1 MTPLTPDEALDIK
14 LTPMMQQWVAC
25 KQRAGTAILFFRM
38 GDFYE
43 AFYED
48 AALLAKELDL
58 TLTKRQE
65 VPMSGIPWHTS
76 EVYIDKL
83 VAKGYRVA
91 IAEQTEDPKLA
102 KGLVKREVVRVVT
115 PGALMTSAL
124 LSEKSNNFI
133 ASLTRVGSLYGF
145 AYLDLTTAEFRVIEL
160 DNEQELLNEISRLQP
175 AELLIPSKLLVKQ
188 APLFA
193 EIERSCRIILTSHED
208 WHFEHQVSYD
218 ALVAHFKV
226 HNLDGFGM
234 KGMVVSINA
243 AGALLSHLRD
253 NLCLNVDHICE
264 ISTYS
269 TKNYLALDRTTQR
282 NLELTEPL
290 NSTHHK
296 NTLLAV
302 LDHTLTPMGARRLKH
317 WIKQPLL
324 CDKAIS
330 KRQDAVETFVSN
342 ASKLENLRKLLDSVG
357 DIERLIMRVSSGCA
371 SPKDLVA
378 LKSALEPIAEIKST
392 LQGLRCKPGFT
403 STDTVSVEG
412 DPPDELAGREIELA
426 IAKETNAADGGVATD
441 RKLTEKMHTACKS
454 VLLLEEEHQLN
465 PLPQLTQLIA
475 RALVDVPPF
484 RTNEGGIFR
493 EGYHPD
499 LDELRHISSDSKSW
513 IANYQSL
520 LRESSDIKTLKIGF
534 TRVFGYYIEVSKGQ
548 TGKIP
553 PFFQR
558 QQTLVNS
565 ERYTTPEL
573 KAYESKVL
581 NAEERSIALEGEL
594 FVLLRQEVAKFANII
609 LRNAQ
614 AIASIDALQSLAQ
627 AALRYHYHRPL
638 VDHSQFLKIEAGR
651 HPVIEALN
659 VAEKFTPNDALL
671 DADKNRLL
679 LITGPNMA
687 GKSTYIRQV
696 ALLVIMAQMG
706 SYIPAE
712 AAHIGIVDK
721 VFTRIGASDDLS
733 RGQSTFMVEMTE
745 TASILNHATDRSLVI
760 LDEIGRGTSTYD
772 GISIAWAVAE
782 YLLITEGKMAKTLFA
797 THYWELTKLEEQ
809 VPGAVNYT
817 VAVHESNDQVL
828 FLRKIIKGNSDK
840 SYGIHVGRLAGLP
853 ATVIGR
859 AQEILL
865 HLEDNANRKSAFTPS
880 KPKRQTKIR
889 PQTNSQEIQMTFFG

>member
-1 MTPLTPDEALDIK
+1 MTPVAPNEILDQK
-14 LTPMMQQWVAC
+14 MTPMMQQWAAC
-25 KQRAGTAILFFRM
+25 KQRAGSAVLLFRM

-48 AALLAKELDL
+48 AAVLAKELDL

-65 VPMSGIPWHTS
+65 VPMSGIPWHTG
-76 EVYIDKL
+76 EAYIDKL
-83 VAKGYRVA
+83 VSKGYRVA
-91 IAEQTEDPKLA
+91 IAEQTEDPKLT

-124 LSEKSNNFI
+124 LSDKSNNFI
-133 ASLTRVGSLYGF
+133 ASLTRVGAFYGF
-145 AYLDLTTAEFRVIEL
+145 AYLDLTTAEFKVIEL
-160 DNEQELLNEISRLQP
+160 DSEQELLNEIYRLQP
-175 AELLIPSKLLVKQ
+175 AELLIPNKLLEKH
-188 APLFA
+188 ASLFA
-193 EIERSCRIILTSHED
+193 EIERSCRIILTPHEE
-208 WHFEHQVSYD
+208 WHFEHQVCYD
-218 ALVAHFKV
+218 TLVAHLKV
-226 HNLDGFGM
+226 HNLDGFGL
-234 KGMVVSINA
+234 KGNVVGINA
-243 AGALLSHLRD
+243 AGALLCHLRD

-269 TKNYLALDRTTQR
+269 IKNYVALDRTTRR

-290 NSTHHK
+290 TSTNPK
-296 NTLLAV
+296 STLLAV
-302 LDHTLTPMGARRLKH
+302 LDHTLTPMGARGLKQ
-317 WIKQPLL
+317 WINQPLL
-324 CDKAIS
+324 CDKSIS
-330 KRQDAVETFVSN
+330 KRQDAV
-342 ASKLENLRKLLDSVG
+342 ASFISGTSQLESLRKLLDSVG

-378 LKSALEPIAEIKST
+378 LKSALEPIAEVKLCIQSLCST
-392 LQGLRCKPGFT
+392 
-403 STDTVSVEG
+403 
-412 DPPDELAGREIELA
+412 
-426 IAKETNAADGGVATD
+426 
-441 RKLTEKMHTACKS
+441 S
-454 VLLLEEEHQLN
+454 VLLAEEERQLN

-475 RALVDVPPF
+475 AALVEVPPF

-513 IANYQSL
+513 IANYQNR
-520 LRESSDIKTLKIGF
+520 LRESSEIKTLKIGF

-548 TGKIP
+548 TDKIP
-553 PFFQR
+553 PLFQR
-558 QQTLVNS
+558 QQTLVNA

-581 NAEERSIALEGEL
+581 NAEERSIALESEL
-594 FVLLRQEVAKFANII
+594 FVLLRQEVAKFASIV
-609 LRNAQ
+609 LSNAQ
-614 AIASIDALQSLAQ
+614 AIATLDALQSLAQ
-627 AALRYHYHRPL
+627 AALRYGYQRPL
-638 VDHSQFLKIEAGR
+638 VDHSPLLQIEAGR

-659 VAEKFTPNDALL
+659 VSEKFVPNDALM
-671 DADKNRLL
+671 DANLNRLM

-696 ALLVIMAQMG
+696 ALLVIMAQIG
-706 SYIPAE
+706 SFIPAK

-782 YLLITEGKMAKTLFA
+782 HLLITEGKMAKTLFA

-809 VPGAVNYT
+809 IPGAVNYT

-853 ATVIGR
+853 AAVIGR

-865 HLEDNANRKSAFTPS
+865 HLEENANRKSAFIPS
-880 KPKRQTKIR
+880 KPKRQPKIQ
-889 PQTNSQEIQMTFFG
+889 PPANSKEIQMTFFG

>member
-1 MTPLTPDEALDIK
+1 MTSLDRDEALDIK

-25 KQRAGTAILFFRM
+25 KQRAGTAVLLFRM

-43 AFYED
+43 AFYDD
-48 AALLAKELDL
+48 AVLLAKELNL

-76 EVYIDKL
+76 EAYVDKL

-91 IAEQTEDPKLA
+91 IAEQTEDPKQA

-133 ASLTRVGSLYGF
+133 ASLTRVGSFYGF
-145 AYLDLTTAEFRVIEL
+145 AYLDLSTAEFRVIEL
-160 DNEQELLNEISRLQP
+160 DNEQELLNEIYRLQP
-175 AELLIPSKLLVKQ
+175 AELLLPSKLLEKQ

-193 EIERSCRIILTSHED
+193 EIERSCRIILTPHED
-208 WHFEHQVSYD
+208 WQFEHQVSYD

-234 KGMVVSINA
+234 KGMLVSINA
-243 AGALLSHLRD
+243 AGALLCHLRD

-290 NSTHHK
+290 NSVNLK
-296 NTLLAV
+296 STLLAV
-302 LDHTLTPMGARRLKH
+302 LDHTLTPMGARLLKH

-324 CDKAIS
+324 CDKTIS
-330 KRQDAVETFVSN
+330 KRQDAIEAFVSN
-342 ASKLENLRKLLDSVG
+342 APQLENLRKLLDSVG

-378 LKSALEPIAEIKST
+378 LKSALEPIAEIKSALRT
-392 LQGLRCKPGFT
+392 L
-403 STDTVSVEG
+403 
-412 DPPDELAGREIELA
+412 
-426 IAKETNAADGGVATD
+426 NNN
-441 RKLTEKMHTACKS
+441 S
-454 VLLLEEEHQLN
+454 VLLIEEEQRLN

-475 RALVDVPPF
+475 QALVDTPPF

-493 EGYHPD
+493 EGYHAD

-513 IANYQSL
+513 IANYQSQ

-548 TGKIP
+548 AGKIP
-553 PFFQR
+553 SFFHR
-558 QQTLVNS
+558 QQTLVNA

-573 KAYESKVL
+573 KAYENKVL

-594 FVLLRQEVAKFANII
+594 FILLRQEVAKFANIV
-609 LRNAQ
+609 LCNAQ

-627 AALRYHYHRPL
+627 AALTYQYHRPL
-638 VDHSQFLKIEAGR
+638 VDQSQVLKIEGGR

-659 VAEKFTPNDALL
+659 VSEKFTPNDALL
-671 DADKNRLL
+671 DAEQNRLL
-679 LITGPNMA
+679 IITGPNMA

-706 SYIPAE
+706 SYIPAK
-712 AAHIGIVDK
+712 AAHIGIIDK
-721 VFTRIGASDDLS
+721 VFTRIGASDDLA

-782 YLLITEGKMAKTLFA
+782 HLLITEGKMAKTLFA

-817 VAVHESNDQVL
+817 VAVHESNDRVL

-853 ATVIGR
+853 ASVIGR
-859 AQEILL
+859 AQEILQ
-865 HLEDNANRKSAFTPS
+865 HLEDNANRKSAFSPS
-880 KPKRQTKIR
+880 KPKRQAKSK
-889 PQTNSQEIQMTFFG
+889 PPTNSSEIQLTFFG